1 MRRITPKICK
11 NNHGCA
17 VLLRAAC
24 DAFNPDPK
32 QLTPSVKLSCICT
45 AELQSTS
52 EAADTHHEAVSG
64 GAFQGSKAGY
74 SIHQYMITFHME
86 FEEKCTDNETFCS
99 QAIVIDTCR

>member
-52 EAADTHHEAVSG
+52 EAADTHYEAVSG
-64 GAFQGSKAGY
+64 G
-74 SIHQYMITFHME
+74 IHVPVLSLPFRGA
-86 FEEKCTDNETFCS
+86 KL
-99 QAIVIDTCR
+99 VIAYTNT